1 MTNESHTVAG
11 VGRDIDELDPVF
23 KALADPTR
31 RALLDSLFSEDGQ
44 TVGQLC
50 ARFPDLTRFAVM
62 KHLRVLEDA
71 ALITTVRAGRTK
83 RHHLNPVPIHQI
95 AERWL
100 DKYALAVTGA
110 MLGLKAAL
118 ETPANERNSP

>member
-1 MTNESHTVAG
+1 MVTYRRLVDA
-11 VGRDIDELDPVF
+11 VF

-31 RALLDSLFSEDGQ
+31 RALLDALFADDGQ
-44 TVGQLC
+44 TLGHLC
-50 ARFPDLTRFAVM
+50 ERFPELTRFGVM

-71 ALITTVRAGRTK
+71 NLLTTVKVGRTK

-100 DKYALAVTGA
+100 DKYAVHTTGA
-110 MLGLKAAL
+110 MLGLKHQL
-118 ETPANERNSP
+118 ESAPAGPRGG